1 MATARSLKKSFKVD
15 LNRNVDGQTLDG
27 LTMLNLHCG
36 VSDPSM
42 TREALSCIFFRD
54 AGVPAP
60 RTVFAELFLT
70 VPGKHDKEL
79 VGVDTLVEQVN
90 KVFLK
95 RHFGDGSGMLL
106 KPEGLQ
112 GAACWTK
119 QIA

>member
-70 VPGKHDKEL
+70 VPGKYDKEL
-79 VGVDTLVEQVN
+79 VGVYTLVEQVN

-95 RHFGDGSGMLL
+95 RHFGDGSGLLL